1 MPTRRSFKAVLFT
14 DPDSRNPNVTG
25 IEIPFDVEKAFGAR
39 GRLPVRGTINGFEFR
54 SSLAPYGGKHYM
66 AVNRQMREGA
76 KARAGD
82 TVRLSL
88 EKDEA
93 VREVSV
99 PADFQKA
106 LARHSEA
113 RAAWAKLSYTHRK
126 EWVQEIEGAKRP
138 ETRERRVAKAVA
150 ALAGATAGKRK

>member
-1 MPTRRSFKAVLFT
+1 MPTRRSFKTVLFT
-14 DPDSRNPNVTG
+14 DPESRNPNVTG
-25 IEIPFDVEKAFGAR
+25 IEIPFDVQKVFGTR
-39 GRLPVRGTINGFEFR
+39 GRVPVSGTINGFAFR

-76 KARAGD
+76 KAQAGD
-82 TVRLSL
+82 TVRLTL

-93 VREVSV
+93 VREVAV
-99 PADFQKA
+99 PPDFQKA
-106 LARHSEA
+106 LARDPEA

-138 ETRERRVAKAVA
+138 ETRERRLAKAIA
-150 ALAGATAGKRK
+150 ALAGTSGGSRK

>member
-1 MPTRRSFKAVLFT
+1 MPPRRSFKAVLFT
-14 DPDSRNPNVTG
+14 DPESRNPNVTG
-25 IEIPFDVEKAFGAR
+25 IEIPFEVEQVFGTR
-39 GRLPVRGTINGFEFR
+39 GRVPVQGTINGFAFR

-76 KARAGD
+76 RAEAGD
-82 TVRLSL
+82 TVRVTL

-93 VREVSV
+93 VREVAV
-99 PADFQKA
+99 PADLQKA
-106 LARHSEA
+106 LAREPAA

-138 ETRERRVAKAVA
+138 ETRERRLAKALA
-150 ALAGATAGKRK
+150 ALAGSAAGKRK

>member
-1 MPTRRSFKAVLFT
+1 MPTRQSFAAVLFT

-25 IEIPFDVEKAFGAR
+25 IAIPFDVEKVFGTR
-39 GRLPVRGTINGFEFR
+39 GRVPVRGTINGFPFR

-76 KARAGD
+76 KAQPGD
-82 TVRLSL
+82 TVQMVI
-88 EKDEA
+88 EKDDA
-93 VREVSV
+93 VREVQV

-106 LARHSEA
+106 LRKAPLA
-113 RAAWAKLSYTHRK
+113 QAAWDKLSYTHRK

-138 ETRERRVAKAVA
+138 ETRERRLAKAIT
-150 ALAGATAGKRK
+150 ALAGAAAGKRK